1 MSYVERERKNL
12 EKKSNVKRE
21 RERERVREREREKRL
36 RHKRFLLCRRA
47 HDGVPWST

>member
-21 RERERVREREREKRL
+21 RESEREREREKAAPQAL
-36 RHKRFLLCRRA
+36 FAL
-47 HDGVPWST
+47 